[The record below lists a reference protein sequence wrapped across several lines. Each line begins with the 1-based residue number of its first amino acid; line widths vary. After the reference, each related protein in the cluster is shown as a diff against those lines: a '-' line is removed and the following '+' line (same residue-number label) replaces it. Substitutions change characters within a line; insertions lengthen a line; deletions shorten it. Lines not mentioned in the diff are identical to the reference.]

1 VFAILATTLSAA
13 VAATLTSHRT
23 ERPAEF
29 DNVSRACWPCRAT
42 GAEETTPAD
51 GTDRRLCLACLRAVR
66 CPCRSA
72 ATPFR
77 QEGRSQS

>member
-1 VFAILATTLSAA
+1 MFAILATTLSAA
-13 VAATLTSHRT
+13 IAATLTSHRA

-29 DNVSRACWPCRAT
+29 ENISRAYWPCRAT

-72 ATPFR
+72 ATPCR
-77 QEGRSQS
+77 QEGCSES